1 MAWLNPMPQTMSS
14 KLYFT
19 LWTSL
24 EVQWLILHAA
34 NAWDMGLIPGQG
46 TKIPSCHTAP
56 PKKKKKNS
64 NENFF
69 YIVCLHFPKYPLTA
83 PRIQSTCL
91 SKSIQKKNSLPIF
104 QPNPDINY
112 SV

>member
-1 MAWLNPMPQTMSS
+1 MAWLNPMPQTISS

-34 NAWDMGLIPGQG
+34 NAGGVGLIPSQG

-56 PKKKKKNS
+56 PKKKRTVKTM
-64 NENFF
+64 FF
-69 YIVCLHFPKYPLTA
+69 YIVCLRFPKYPLTA
-83 PRIQSTCL
+83 PRIVYLLKQVHT
-91 SKSIQKKNSLPIF
+91 KKKKDFSPKF
-104 QPNPDINY
+104 PA
-112 SV
+112 

>member
-34 NAWDMGLIPGQG
+34 NACDMGLIPGQG
-46 TKIPSCHTAP
+46 TKIPSCHTAT
-56 PKKKKKNS
+56 PKKKKK
-64 NENFF
+64 E
-69 YIVCLHFPKYPLTA
+69 
-83 PRIQSTCL
+83 Q
-91 SKSIQKKNSLPIF
+91 Q
-104 QPNPDINY
+104 
-112 SV
+112 

>member
-56 PKKKKKNS
+56 PKKKKK
-64 NENFF
+64 E
-69 YIVCLHFPKYPLTA
+69 
-83 PRIQSTCL
+83 Q
-91 SKSIQKKNSLPIF
+91 Q
-104 QPNPDINY
+104 
-112 SV
+112 